1 MRTYK
6 ITRTVNIKK
15 VDCMV
20 VNVPEQAVE
29 NITIEITD
37 RKRSEKAEMALIAAM
52 VEQAGPYKFVAVEGA
67 TTEAVKYVMDENEFI
82 ARATRKEVTDGDDE
96 DDEDEFVY
104 GYDFDSC
111 CDSSEVCCDGEVND

>member
-20 VNVPEQAVE
+20 VNVPEQTVE

-37 RKRSEKAEMALIAAM
+37 RKRSEKAEAALIAAM
-52 VEQAGPYKFVAVEGA
+52 VEQAGPYKFVAVESE

-82 ARATRKEVTDGDDE
+82 ARATRKEVTDGDEDDF
-96 DDEDEFVY
+96 DDEDEFDD
-104 GYDFDSC
+104 GDRK
-111 CDSSEVCCDGEVND
+111 SEDWGDWEVSD

>member
-82 ARATRKEVTDGDDE
+82 ARATRKEVTDGDNEDE
-96 DDEDEFVY
+96 DSDEYGDEETGFSDDY
-104 GYDFDSC
+104 FDE
-111 CDSSEVCCDGEVND
+111 EVTD

>member
-20 VNVPEQAVE
+20 VNVPEQTVE

-37 RKRSEKAEMALIAAM
+37 RKRSEKAEAALIAAM
-52 VEQAGPYKFVAVEGA
+52 VEQAGPYKFVAVESE

-82 ARATRKEVTDGDDE
+82 AMATRKEVTDEDYE
-96 DDEDEFVY
+96 DDYDYDES
-104 GYDFDSC
+104 GDC
-111 CDSSEVCCDGEVND
+111 NCTEVTD

>member
-20 VNVPEQAVE
+20 VNVPEQTVE

-37 RKRSEKAEMALIAAM
+37 RKKI
-52 VEQAGPYKFVAVEGA
+52 
-67 TTEAVKYVMDENEFI
+67 
-82 ARATRKEVTDGDDE
+82 
-96 DDEDEFVY
+96 
-104 GYDFDSC
+104 
-111 CDSSEVCCDGEVND
+111 